1 MDKKYTISRV
11 ANGFV
16 VTPDYKENLN
26 RQDLNVFN
34 EFNDMV
40 SFLEQRFNIDSTESY
55 ADKMADDI
63 TEEDHEKLRK
73 AKENY
78 DWRDDKIFKLNLSTR
93 AHNSLQMYGIETI
106 REINDKTDFQL
117 YRIKN
122 MGRKSVSE
130 MREKIEQ
137 YRIKIDE
144 RNRITLPQNFIDG
157 NNLNDR
163 THVLMKSSTSD
174 SDELILKFI
183 KVKKNESR
191 NNDTRKS

>member
-137 YRIKIDE
+137 YRIKME
-144 RNRITLPQNFIDG
+144 
-157 NNLNDR
+157 
-163 THVLMKSSTSD
+163 
-174 SDELILKFI
+174 E
-183 KVKKNESR
+183 E
-191 NNDTRKS
+191 